1 MYSEERP
8 WGRFEVL
15 AEEGR
20 YKVKRLIVQPGQR
33 ISYQS
38 HRSRSERWTVVSGKA
53 VVIIE
58 DTRSHLG
65 PGDVIAIEKGEKHR
79 LENQE
84 DVPLVVIEVQLGDY
98 LGEDDIRRYVDDYD
112 RC

>member
-15 AEEGR
+15 AEDGR

-38 HRSRSERWTVVSGKA
+38 HRSRAERWTVVSGKA
-53 VVIIE
+53 VVIVE
-58 DTRSHLG
+58 DTTSHLG

-84 DVPLVVIEVQLGDY
+84 DFPLVVIEVQLGDY